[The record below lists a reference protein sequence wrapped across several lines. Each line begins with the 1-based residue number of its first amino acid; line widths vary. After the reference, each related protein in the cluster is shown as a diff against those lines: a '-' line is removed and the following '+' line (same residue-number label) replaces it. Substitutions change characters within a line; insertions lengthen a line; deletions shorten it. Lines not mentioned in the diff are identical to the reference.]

1 MRAARL
7 CGFKHIMA
15 AILTI
20 TSHSSETVCRGLSR
34 LQPPA
39 TSTEP
44 PCPRANRAQHPF
56 PALTLCPWDSE
67 STVFLDG
74 SSPSHYTYAHLLL
87 TAVASAH
94 AHAHT
99 SNMGAQSSPCILAC
113 PRNRLYYW
121 SSSGHLERKGCGT
134 VVPCLDFT
142 PVSPVSPTVSSSWT
156 IPDHPSFLGRKGW
169 GSQTEYPGSD
179 SLPSSLRCWP
189 HSPGFGPILGPTMR
203 KRSTLLPIL
212 PQTPSKSTA

>member
-1 MRAARL
+1 MDL
-7 CGFKHIMA
+7 S
-15 AILTI
+15 
-20 TSHSSETVCRGLSR
+20 TSWQQFSQSHHTREPVCRACQGCSHQQHLLS
-34 LQPPA
+34 
-39 TSTEP
+39 
-44 PCPRANRAQHPF
+44 H
-56 PALTLCPWDSE
+56 PALGPPRCPWDSE
-67 STVFLDG
+67 STVSLDG
-74 SSPSHYTYAHLLL
+74 SSPSHYTRAHLLL

-134 VVPCLDFT
+134 VVQCLDFT
-142 PVSPVSPTVSSSWT
+142 AVSPVSPTVSSSWT
-156 IPDHPSFLGRKGW
+156 IPDHPSFLGRKGG
-169 GSQTEYPGSD
+169 GSQTEYPGSE

-203 KRSTLLPIL
+203 KRSTLLPVL